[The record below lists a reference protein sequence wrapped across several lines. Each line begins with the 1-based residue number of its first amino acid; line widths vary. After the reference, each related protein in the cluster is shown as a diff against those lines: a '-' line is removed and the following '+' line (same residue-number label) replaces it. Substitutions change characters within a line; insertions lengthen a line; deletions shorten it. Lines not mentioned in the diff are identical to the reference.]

1 MSTQCDGGCTV
12 MQHLAGVNLS
22 LSAVAELE
30 ALVLHETGLMLV
42 YHVYSLYK
50 AGSCPLHWILMQG
63 CVVLFSALIIA
74 SLLVSRIGVIGI
86 TFICCVGPG
95 CTSQA
100 GPKLCD

>member
-30 ALVLHETGLMLV
+30 ALVLHETELTLV
-42 YHVYSLYK
+42 HK
-50 AGSCPLHWILMQG
+50 AGSFPLHWILMQG